1 MTLQVS
7 SVLPVE
13 ATHNKEERT
22 ALGILTASAIHRCE
36 LIPADLQMD
45 WWCQD
50 RERKWR
56 HHHASR
62 EQNRSGG
69 EAVSMCQ
76 RRTHDVFVTR
86 PFCYPSTA
94 MFWHEWFS
102 EWCWNLAWFFFLSCR
117 QIMIEEGEQRAKEL
131 NVMFI
136 ETSAKTGCNVK
147 QVIPAVSP
155 YFTTFWASLLSASL
169 PFSCPSKVTESLMW
183 IQKILVWGAVYMSN
197 PLGLL
202 SPWRSFTFT
211 WHQYFHLSA
220 CRFYTRH

>member
-13 ATHNKEERT
+13 ATHSKEERP
-22 ALGILTASAIHRCE
+22 ALGILTASAIHRRE

-69 EAVSMCQ
+69 ETVSMCQ
-76 RRTHDVFVTR
+76 RKTSWSRL
-86 PFCYPSTA
+86 C
-94 MFWHEWFS
+94 HEAIFLPEHGYVLTWMIQWMKS
-102 EWCWNLAWFFFLSCR
+102 GLIFFLSCR

-155 YFTTFWASLLSASL
+155 HFTTFWASLLSASL
-169 PFSCPSKVTESLMW
+169 PFPCPSKVIESLTW
-183 IQKILVWGAVYMSN
+183 IWKILVWGAEYMSN
-197 PLGLL
+197 PLGL
-202 SPWRSFTFT
+202 SRPWSLFTCT
-211 WHQYFHLSA
+211 WYQSFHLQ
-220 CRFYTRH
+220 

>member
-22 ALGILTASAIHRCE
+22 ALGISTASAIHRCE
-36 LIPADLQMD
+36 LVPADLQMD
-45 WWCQD
+45 WWRQD

-76 RRTHDVFVTR
+76 RRTHGLVFVTR
-86 PFCYPSTA
+86 PFCYPSTD

-102 EWCWNLAWFFFLSCR
+102 EWCWNLAWFFFSFLQTNHDWGRRAES
-117 QIMIEEGEQRAKEL
+117 QRAERHVYWDQCQDRL
-131 NVMFI
+131 QCQTGDPCSFPIFHNILGV
-136 ETSAKTGCNVK
+136 TSLSFFAFLMSLQGDWVTDVDSENFSVGSSVHVK
-147 QVIPAVSP
+147 PSGPTEPLEIIYFYLTSVFSP
-155 YFTTFWASLLSASL
+155 VGLSVL
-169 PFSCPSKVTESLMW
+169 
-183 IQKILVWGAVYMSN
+183 
-197 PLGLL
+197 
-202 SPWRSFTFT
+202 
-211 WHQYFHLSA
+211 H
-220 CRFYTRH
+220 